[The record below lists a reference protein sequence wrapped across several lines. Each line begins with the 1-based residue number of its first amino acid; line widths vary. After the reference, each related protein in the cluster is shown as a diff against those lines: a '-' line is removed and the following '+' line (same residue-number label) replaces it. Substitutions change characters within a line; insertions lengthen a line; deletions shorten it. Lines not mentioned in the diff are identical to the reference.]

1 MTAEL
6 SREERDE
13 LDELA
18 EVDANWLM
26 DVCLDLGPGTTVRVS
41 RIDGMA
47 PAVKVVMDRCRFLA
61 GFAVGNV
68 EDLDAVHVGLAQ
80 AMADAWQK
88 VADEVCEIVATRIEA
103 SAP

>member
-6 SREERDE
+6 GREE
-13 LDELA
+13 LDELTA
-18 EVDANWLM
+18 EIDTNWLM
-26 DVCLDLGPGTTVRVS
+26 DVCLDLGPGTAVRVS

-68 EDLDAVHVGLAQ
+68 QDLEAEHVALAE
-80 AMADAWQK
+80 AMAVAWRQ

-103 SAP
+103 SQP

>member
-6 SREERDE
+6 SGEE

-18 EVDANWLM
+18 AEIETSWLM
-26 DVCLDLGPGTTVRVS
+26 DVCLDLGPGMRVRVS

-47 PAVKVVMDRCRFLA
+47 PAVKVTMDRCRFLA

-68 EDLDAVHVGLAQ
+68 EDLDAVHVGLAE
-80 AMADAWQK
+80 AMAVAWRQ

-103 SAP
+103 SRP